1 MGTIIDATNWKELKK
16 QLRTLERKAAFR
28 MTRVNSFHNGIFH
41 RILHE
46 VQPHNL
52 VFWDGEQLVYLDVPE
67 EEEDKLTFF
76 ENGFRFANCT
86 YELEGI
92 VEE

>member
-1 MGTIIDATNWKELKK
+1 MGTIIDATDWKELKK
-16 QLRTLERKAAFR
+16 QLRTLEGKAVFR
-28 MTRVNSFHNGIFH
+28 MKRVNSFHNGIFH

-52 VFWDGEQLVYLDVPE
+52 VFWYVEQMVHLDVPE
-67 EEEDKLTFF
+67 KEEHKLTFF

>member
-1 MGTIIDATNWKELKK
+1 MGTIIDATDWKELKK
-16 QLRTLERKAAFR
+16 QLRTLEGKAVFR

-76 ENGFRFANCT
+76 ENCT
-86 YELEGI
+86 YELEK
-92 VEE
+92 VME

>member
-1 MGTIIDATNWKELKK
+1 MGTIIDATDWKELKK
-16 QLRTLERKAAFR
+16 QLKTLEGKAAFR
-28 MTRVNSFHNGIFH
+28 MTRVNGIFH

-86 YELEGI
+86 YELEK
-92 VEE
+92 VME

>member
-1 MGTIIDATNWKELKK
+1 MGTIIDATDWKELKK
-16 QLRTLERKAAFR
+16 QLKTLEGKAAFR

-76 ENGFRFANCT
+76 ENGFRCANYT
-86 YELEGI
+86 YELEK
-92 VEE
+92 VME